1 MASFLIFIRKRIRTI
16 AYQMSARLTKYEL
29 LRNKESY
36 NRIALQ
42 ITWAHPRRTGGL
54 KFERLRMDY
63 GDSRTDERI
72 EKRRLFSDG
81 LKI

>member
-1 MASFLIFIRKRIRTI
+1 
-16 AYQMSARLTKYEL
+16 MSPRFTKYEL

-42 ITWAHPRRTGGL
+42 ITWAHPRREGL

-72 EKRRLFSDG
+72 EKRSLFSDG

>member
-1 MASFLIFIRKRIRTI
+1 
-16 AYQMSARLTKYEL
+16 MSPRLTKYEL

-42 ITWAHPRRTGGL
+42 ITWTHPRREGL

-63 GDSRTDERI
+63 GDSRTNERT

>member
-1 MASFLIFIRKRIRTI
+1 
-16 AYQMSARLTKYEL
+16 MSPRLTKYEL

-42 ITWAHPRRTGGL
+42 ITWTHPRRKGL

-63 GDSRTDERI
+63 GDSRTNERI
-72 EKRRLFSDG
+72 EKGRLFSDG